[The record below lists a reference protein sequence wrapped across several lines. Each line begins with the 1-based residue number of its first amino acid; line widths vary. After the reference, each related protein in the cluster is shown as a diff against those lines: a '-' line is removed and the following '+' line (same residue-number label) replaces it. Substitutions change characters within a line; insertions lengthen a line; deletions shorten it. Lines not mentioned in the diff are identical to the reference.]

1 MVLLTKGGYIIM
13 INKSE
18 NKNRQA
24 NHLIKEK
31 SPYLLQHAYNPVD
44 WHPWGDAAFDKAR
57 ADDKPIFLSIGYST
71 CHWCHVME
79 KESFEN
85 TDVAKLM
92 NETFVC
98 IKVDREER
106 PDIDSAYM
114 AVCQMM
120 TGSGGWPLTI
130 IMMPDKRPFFAGT
143 YIPKE
148 SRSSRIGMF
157 DLIGK
162 VKELWQLRR
171 KDVMDSAE
179 KITHALSSAS
189 EIQGEEELGETII
202 KETFERLSQIFD
214 AGHGGFGYAPKFPT
228 PHHLTFLLRYWKRTG
243 DAQALLMVEKTLS
256 AIRLGGIYDHIG
268 FGFHRY
274 STDSE
279 WFLPHFEKMLY
290 DQALI
295 AMAYIEAYQA
305 TGKEEYK
312 KTAQGIFTYVL
323 RDMTDKDGGFY
334 SAEDADSEGE
344 EGRFYQWTTEEIHK
358 TLSKEDAKFIIK
370 VFNLEEEGN
379 FTDEATG
386 IRNGRNILYLKRPLA
401 EMAAD
406 FNATEAELKN
416 RIEAARHRLFISRG
430 QRIRPQMDDKILTDW
445 NGLMIAALAKGGR
458 AFNEPEYIE
467 AAKRAAG
474 FILKKMRDANGRL
487 YHRYRDGEV
496 ALSGFLD
503 DYAFF
508 IWGLIELYEATFDV
522 SYLKSAL
529 EFNNILLNHFWDK
542 NNGGFYLT
550 SDAAEVVLIRKKE
563 IYDGAAPSGNSA
575 AMLNL
580 LRLGRMTGNQELE
593 QKASQISRYFSKTIS
608 QAPHGH
614 TFFMSALNLALGPA
628 YEAVIAGSLLRDD
641 TKAML
646 DALRRQFMPNAL
658 ILFRPCDEETP
669 EITGIA
675 KFTKDLLCMDNR
687 ATAYVCSNYNC
698 KLPTTDVGE
707 MIRLLK

>member
-614 TFFMSALNLALGPA
+614 TF
-628 YEAVIAGSLLRDD
+628 
-641 TKAML
+641 
-646 DALRRQFMPNAL
+646 
-658 ILFRPCDEETP
+658 
-669 EITGIA
+669 
-675 KFTKDLLCMDNR
+675 LC
-687 ATAYVCSNYNC
+687 
-698 KLPTTDVGE
+698 LP
-707 MIRLLK
+707 

>member
-1 MVLLTKGGYIIM
+1 M

>member
-1 MVLLTKGGYIIM
+1 MDNSKTGRHYNRL
-13 INKSE
+13 IN
-18 NKNRQA
+18 
-24 NHLIKEK
+24 EK
-31 SPYLLQHAYNPVD
+31 SPYLLQHANNPVD
-44 WHPWGDAAFDKAR
+44 WHPWGDEAFNKAL

-79 KESFEN
+79 KESFEDA
-85 TDVAKLM
+85 DVARLM

-148 SRSSRIGMF
+148 SRSSRMGMF
-157 DLIGK
+157 DIIEK

-171 KDVMDSAE
+171 KDVMASAE
-179 KITHALSSAS
+179 KITYALSSAS
-189 EIQGEEELGETII
+189 DIQVREELGEAII

-214 AGHGGFGYAPKFPT
+214 SGHGGFGYAPKFPT

-279 WFLPHFEKMLY
+279 WLLPHFEKMLY

-295 AMAYIEAYQA
+295 AMAYTEAYQA
-305 TGKEEYK
+305 AGEEEYK
-312 KTAQGIFTYVL
+312 KTAQEIFTYVL

-344 EGRFYQWTTEEIHK
+344 EGKSYLWTTEEVRNV
-358 TLSKEDAKFIIK
+358 LGEDDAKFVMR
-370 VFNLEEEGN
+370 VFNLEGKGN
-379 FTDEATG
+379 FTDESAG
-386 IRNGRNILYLKRPLA
+386 VRSRKNILHLKRPLA
-401 EMAAD
+401 EMSAD

-416 RIEAARHRLFISRG
+416 RIEAARQRLFISRS
-430 QRIRPQMDDKILTDW
+430 QRIRPQRDDKILTDW
-445 NGLMIAALAKGGR
+445 NGLMIAALAKGGIV
-458 AFNEPEYIE
+458 FNEPEYIE
-467 AAKRAAG
+467 AAKRAAD

-487 YHRYRDGEV
+487 YHRFRDGEA

-508 IWGLIELYEATFDV
+508 IWGLIELYESTFDV
-522 SYLKSAL
+522 SYFKSAL

-550 SDAAEVVLIRKKE
+550 SDDAEVVLMRRKE
-563 IYDGAAPSGNSA
+563 IYDGAMPSGNSA

-580 LRLGRMTGNQELE
+580 LRLSRMTGNEDLE
-593 QKASQISRYFSKTIS
+593 QKASQVSRYFSKTIS
-608 QAPHGH
+608 QSPHGH
-614 TFFMSALNLALGPA
+614 TFFMSALSLAIGPT
-628 YEAVIAGSLLRDD
+628 YEVVIAGRLHEEGTR
-641 TKAML
+641 TML
-646 DALRRQFMPNAL
+646 KILKSQFTPNMVV
-658 ILFRPCDEETP
+658 LFRPCDEESP
-669 EITGIA
+669 EITHIA
-675 KFTKDLLCMDNR
+675 EFTKNMLCIDGR
-687 ATAYVCSNYNC
+687 AAAYVCSNYNC
-698 KLPTTDVGE
+698 KLPITDVGE
-707 MIRLLK
+707 MLRLLK

>member
-1 MVLLTKGGYIIM
+1 MFNESEK
-13 INKSE
+13 INRPP
-18 NKNRQA
+18 NK
-24 NHLIKEK
+24 LIREK

-44 WHPWGDAAFDKAR
+44 WHLWGDEAFNKASKE
-57 ADDKPIFLSIGYST
+57 DKPIFLSIGYST

-79 KESFEN
+79 KESFEDA
-85 TDVAKLM
+85 DVARLM

-114 AVCQMM
+114 AVCQMI

-130 IMMPDKRPFFAGT
+130 IMTADKKPFFAGT

-148 SRSSRIGMF
+148 SRFGRTGMP

-179 KITHALSSAS
+179 KITYALTSISD
-189 EIQGEEELGETII
+189 IQGEEELEEAII
-202 KETFERLSQIFD
+202 KETYGRLFQIFD

-243 DAQALLMVEKTLS
+243 DAQALSMTEKTLS

-312 KTAQGIFTYVL
+312 KTAEEIFAYVL
-323 RDMTDKDGGFY
+323 RDMADKDGGFY

-344 EGRFYQWTTEEIHK
+344 EGRFYQWTAEEIRN
-358 TLSKEDAKFIIK
+358 TLGEDDAGFIIK
-370 VFNLEEEGN
+370 VFNLEVEGN
-379 FTDEATG
+379 FADEATG
-386 IRNGRNILYLKRPLA
+386 IRSRRNILHRKRPLA
-401 EMAAD
+401 EMAAV
-406 FNATEAELKN
+406 FNTTEAEIKN
-416 RIEAARHRLFISRG
+416 RIETARQRLFDAREK
-430 QRIRPQMDDKILTDW
+430 RVHPHKDDKILTDW
-445 NGLMIAALAKGGR
+445 NGLMIAALAKGGSV
-458 AFNEPEYIE
+458 FNEPVYIK
-467 AAKRAAG
+467 AAKKAAD
-474 FILKKMRDANGRL
+474 FILKKMRHANGRL
-487 YHRYRDGEV
+487 YHRCRDGEA

-508 IWGLIELYEATFDV
+508 IWGLIELYEATFEV
-522 SYLKSAL
+522 SYLKLAL
-529 EFNNILLNHFWDK
+529 EFNNILLNQFWDK

-550 SDAAEVVLIRKKE
+550 SDDVDVVLIRKKE
-563 IYDGAAPSGNSA
+563 IYDGATPSGNSA

-580 LRLGRMTGNQELE
+580 LRLGRMTGSAEFE
-593 QKASQISRYFSKTIS
+593 QKAAQISRCFSKVVS
-608 QAPHGH
+608 QSPHGY
-614 TFFMSALNLALGPA
+614 TFFMSALNFVLGPA
-628 YEAVIAGSLLRDD
+628 NEVVVAGDIKKDD
-641 TKAML
+641 AKDMI
-646 DALRRQFMPNAL
+646 DAIRRQFLPNTVAV
-658 ILFRPCDEETP
+658 FRPCDEDAA
-669 EITGIA
+669 EIIKIA
-675 KFTKDLLCMDNR
+675 RFAKDLLCIDSR

-698 KLPTTDVGE
+698 KMPTTDAGE
-707 MIRLLK
+707 MISLLNTKD

>member
-1 MVLLTKGGYIIM
+1 MDNKKAGRHYNRL
-13 INKSE
+13 IN
-18 NKNRQA
+18 
-24 NHLIKEK
+24 EK
-31 SPYLLQHAYNPVD
+31 SPYLLQHANNPVD
-44 WHPWGDAAFDKAR
+44 WHPWGDEAFNKAL

-79 KESFEN
+79 KESFEDA
-85 TDVAKLM
+85 DVARLM

-114 AVCQMM
+114 AVCQMI

-148 SRSSRIGMF
+148 SRSSRMGMF
-157 DLIGK
+157 DIIEK

-171 KDVMDSAE
+171 NDVMDSAE
-179 KITHALSSAS
+179 KITYALSSS
-189 EIQGEEELGETII
+189 SDIQEREELGEAII

-214 AGHGGFGYAPKFPT
+214 SGHGGFGYAPKFPT

-279 WFLPHFEKMLY
+279 WLLPHFEKMLY

-295 AMAYIEAYQA
+295 AMAYTEAYQA
-305 TGKEEYK
+305 AGKEEYK
-312 KTAQGIFTYVL
+312 KTAQEIFTYVL

-344 EGRFYQWTTEEIHK
+344 EGKFYLWTTDEVRNV
-358 TLSKEDAKFIIK
+358 LCEDDANLIIR

-379 FTDEATG
+379 FTEEATG
-386 IRNGRNILYLKRPLA
+386 IKKGENILHFQRLVSGIASELSIP
-401 EMAAD
+401 E
-406 FNATEAELKN
+406 TEFRN
-416 RIEAARHRLFISRG
+416 RLDAARTRLFDARVK
-430 QRIRPQMDDKILTDW
+430 RVHPHKDDKILTDW
-445 NGLMIAALAKGGR
+445 NGLMIAALAKGGSVLD
-458 AFNEPEYIE
+458 EPAYIE
-467 AAKRAAG
+467 AAKRAAD
-474 FILKKMRDANGRL
+474 FILKKMRDKGGRL
-487 YHRYRDGEV
+487 LHRYRNEDA

-522 SYLKSAL
+522 TYLKSAL

-550 SDAAEVVLIRKKE
+550 SDDAEVVLIRKKE

-580 LRLGRMTGNQELE
+580 LRLSRMTGNTDLE
-593 QKASQISRYFSKTIS
+593 QKALHISQHFSKTIL

-628 YEAVIAGSLLRDD
+628 HEAVIAGRLQEED
-641 TKAML
+641 TRAML
-646 DALRRQFMPNAL
+646 KTLKSQFMPNMVV
-658 ILFRPCDEETP
+658 LFSPCDEESP
-669 EITGIA
+669 EITRIA
-675 KFTKDLLCMDNR
+675 EFTKNLLCINGR

-698 KLPTTDVGE
+698 KLPTTDVVE
-707 MIRLLK
+707 MLKLLK

>member
-1 MVLLTKGGYIIM
+1 
-13 INKSE
+13 
-18 NKNRQA
+18 
-24 NHLIKEK
+24 
-31 SPYLLQHAYNPVD
+31 
-44 WHPWGDAAFDKAR
+44 
-57 ADDKPIFLSIGYST
+57 
-71 CHWCHVME
+71 
-79 KESFEN
+79 
-85 TDVAKLM
+85 
-92 NETFVC
+92 
-98 IKVDREER
+98 
-106 PDIDSAYM
+106 
-114 AVCQMM
+114 
-120 TGSGGWPLTI
+120 
-130 IMMPDKRPFFAGT
+130 
-143 YIPKE
+143 
-148 SRSSRIGMF
+148 
-157 DLIGK
+157 
-162 VKELWQLRR
+162 
-171 KDVMDSAE
+171 
-179 KITHALSSAS
+179 
-189 EIQGEEELGETII
+189 
-202 KETFERLSQIFD
+202 
-214 AGHGGFGYAPKFPT
+214 
-228 PHHLTFLLRYWKRTG
+228 
-243 DAQALLMVEKTLS
+243 
-256 AIRLGGIYDHIG
+256 
-268 FGFHRY
+268 Y
-274 STDSE
+274 STDNE

-323 RDMTDKDGGFY
+323 RDMTDKDSGFY

-344 EGRFYQWTTEEIHK
+344 EGRFYQWTAEEIHK
-358 TLSKEDAKFIIK
+358 TLSKEDAKFIVK

-379 FTDEATG
+379 FTDETTG

-406 FNATEAELKN
+406 FNATEVELKN
-416 RIEAARHRLFISRG
+416 RIEAARHRLFIARG
-430 QRIRPQMDDKILTDW
+430 QRIRPQRDDKILIDW

-467 AAKRAAG
+467 AAKRAAD

-487 YHRYRDGEV
+487 YHRCRDGEA

-508 IWGLIELYEATFDV
+508 IWGLIELYEATFEA

-550 SDAAEVVLIRKKE
+550 SDDAEVVLIRKKE
-563 IYDGAAPSGNSA
+563 IYDGATPSGNSA

-580 LRLGRMTGNQELE
+580 LRLGRMTGNTDLE
-593 QKASQISRYFSKTIS
+593 QKAVQISRYFSKTIS
-608 QAPHGH
+608 QAPHGY
-614 TFFMSALNLALGPA
+614 TLFMSALNFALGPA
-628 YEAVIAGSLLRDD
+628 YEAVIAGSLHRDD

-646 DALRRQFMPNAL
+646 DALRRQFMPNAV

-698 KLPTTDVGE
+698 KMPTTDAE
-707 MIRLLK
+707 KMISLLNTKD

>member
-1 MVLLTKGGYIIM
+1 MILLSRMVNESEKNNRPP
-13 INKSE
+13 NK
-18 NKNRQA
+18 
-24 NHLIKEK
+24 LIREK

-44 WHPWGDAAFDKAR
+44 WHPWGDEAFNKAAKE
-57 ADDKPIFLSIGYST
+57 DKPIFLSIGYST

-79 KESFEN
+79 KGSFEDA
-85 TDVAKLM
+85 DVARLM

-114 AVCQMM
+114 AVCQMI

-130 IMMPDKRPFFAGT
+130 IITPDKRPFFAGT

-148 SRSSRIGMF
+148 SRFGRMGML
-157 DLIGK
+157 DLIAN

-171 KDVMDSAE
+171 KDIMDSAE
-179 KITHALSSAS
+179 KITYALSSAS
-189 EIQGEEELGETII
+189 EIQGEEELGDAAI

-214 AGHGGFGYAPKFPT
+214 AGHGGFGYTPKFPT
-228 PHHLTFLLRYWKRTG
+228 PHHLVFLLRYWKRTG
-243 DAQALLMVEKTLS
+243 DEMALNMAEKTLQGM
-256 AIRLGGIYDHIG
+256 RCGGIYDHVG

-305 TGKEEYK
+305 ADKEEYK
-312 KTAQGIFTYVL
+312 KTAQGIFNYVL
-323 RDMTDKDGGFY
+323 RGMADKEGGFY

-344 EGRFYQWTTEEIHK
+344 EGKFYLWTTEEVRN
-358 TLSKEDAKFIIK
+358 LLGEDDAKLIIR

-386 IRNGRNILYLKRPLA
+386 IRNGRNILYLKRPFA

-416 RIEAARHRLFISRG
+416 RIEAARQRLFIAREK
-430 QRIRPQMDDKILTDW
+430 RVHPHKDDKILTDW
-445 NGLMIAALAKGGR
+445 NGLMIAALAKGGMV
-458 AFNEPEYIE
+458 FNEPAYIE
-467 AAKRAAG
+467 AAKRAAD
-474 FILKKMRDANGRL
+474 FILKKMRDENGRL
-487 YHRYRDGEV
+487 YHRCRDGEA
-496 ALSGFLD
+496 ALTGFLD

-508 IWGLIELYEATFDV
+508 IWGLIELYDATFEA

-529 EFNNILLNHFWDK
+529 EFNNILINHFWDK
-542 NNGGFYLT
+542 DKGGFYLT
-550 SDAAEVVLIRKKE
+550 SDDAEVVLIRKKE
-563 IYDGAAPSGNSA
+563 IYDGAMPSGNSV

-580 LRLGRMTGNQELE
+580 LRLGRMTGNQALE
-593 QKASQISRYFSKTIS
+593 QKASQISRYFSKTIL
-608 QAPHGH
+608 QAPHSH
-614 TFFMSALNLALGPA
+614 TFFMSALNFALGPA
-628 YEAVIAGSLLRDD
+628 HEVVIAGDINKDD
-641 TKAML
+641 AKDML
-646 DALRRQFMPNAL
+646 NALKRQFLPNIV
-658 ILFRPCDEETP
+658 ILFRPCDKESP
-669 EITGIA
+669 EITRMA
-675 KFTKDLLCMDNR
+675 EFTKNLLCIDGK
-687 ATAYVCSNYNC
+687 ATAYVCQDYNC
-698 KLPTTDVGE
+698 KLPTTDVNE
-707 MIRLLK
+707 MLKLLK

>member
-1 MVLLTKGGYIIM
+1 MDNKKAGRHYNRL
-13 INKSE
+13 IN
-18 NKNRQA
+18 
-24 NHLIKEK
+24 EK
-31 SPYLLQHAYNPVD
+31 SPYLLQHANNPVD
-44 WHPWGDAAFDKAR
+44 WHPWGDEAFNKAL

-79 KESFEN
+79 KESFEDA
-85 TDVAKLM
+85 DVARLM

-130 IMMPDKRPFFAGT
+130 IMMPDKMPFFAGT

-148 SRSSRIGMF
+148 SRSSRMGMF
-157 DLIGK
+157 DIIEK

-171 KDVMDSAE
+171 KDVMASAE
-179 KITHALSSAS
+179 KITYALSSAS
-189 EIQGEEELGETII
+189 DIQEREELGEAII

-214 AGHGGFGYAPKFPT
+214 SGHGGFGYAPKFPT

-279 WFLPHFEKMLY
+279 WLLPHFEKMLY

-295 AMAYIEAYQA
+295 AMAYTEAYQA
-305 TGKEEYK
+305 AGEEEYK
-312 KTAQGIFTYVL
+312 KTAQEIFTYVL

-344 EGRFYQWTTEEIHK
+344 EGKSYLWTTEEVHNV
-358 TLSKEDAKFIIK
+358 LGEDDAKFVMR

-379 FTDEATG
+379 FTDESAG
-386 IRNGRNILYLKRPLA
+386 VRSRKNILHLKRPLA
-401 EMAAD
+401 EMSAD

-416 RIEAARHRLFISRG
+416 RIEAIRHRLFIARS
-430 QRIRPQMDDKILTDW
+430 QRIRPQRDDKILTDW
-445 NGLMIAALAKGGR
+445 NGLMIAALAKGGSV
-458 AFNEPEYIE
+458 FNEPEYIE
-467 AAKRAAG
+467 AAKRAAD
-474 FILKKMRDANGRL
+474 FILKKMRDKNGRL
-487 YHRYRDGEV
+487 HHRFRDGEA

-508 IWGLIELYEATFDV
+508 IWGLIELYESTFDV
-522 SYLKSAL
+522 SYFKSAL

-550 SDAAEVVLIRKKE
+550 SDDAEVVLMRRKE
-563 IYDGAAPSGNSA
+563 IYDGAIPSGNSA

-580 LRLGRMTGNQELE
+580 LRLSRMTGNTDLE
-593 QKASQISRYFSKTIS
+593 QKALHISQHFSKTIS

-614 TFFMSALNLALGPA
+614 TFFMSALSLAIGPT
-628 YEAVIAGSLLRDD
+628 YEVVIAGRLQEEGAR
-641 TKAML
+641 TML
-646 DALRRQFMPNAL
+646 KTLKSQFTPNRVV
-658 ILFRPCDEETP
+658 LFRPCDEEYP
-669 EITGIA
+669 EITRMA
-675 KFTKDLLCMDNR
+675 EFTKNLLCIDGK
-687 ATAYVCSNYNC
+687 ATAYICHNYNC
-698 KLPTTDVGE
+698 KLPTTDVVE
-707 MIRLLK
+707 MLKLLKQD

>member
-1 MVLLTKGGYIIM
+1 MPDESKKL
-13 INKSE
+13 NKPP
-18 NKNRQA
+18 

-44 WHPWGDAAFDKAR
+44 WHPWGDTVFDKAR
-57 ADDKPIFLSIGYST
+57 TDDKPIFLSIGYST

-79 KESFEN
+79 KESFE
-85 TDVAKLM
+85 DEAVAKLM

-171 KDVMDSAE
+171 KEVIDSAE
-179 KITHALSSAS
+179 KITYALSAISD
-189 EIQGEEELGETII
+189 IQGGEDLGEAII
-202 KETFERLSQIFD
+202 KETYGRLFQIFD
-214 AGHGGFGYAPKFPT
+214 EKHGGFGYAPKFPT

-243 DAQALLMVEKTLS
+243 DAQALLMAEKTLS

-290 DQALI
+290 DQTLI
-295 AMAYIEAYQA
+295 AMAYTEAYQA

-312 KTAQGIFTYVL
+312 KTAQEIFTYVL
-323 RDMTDKDGGFY
+323 RDMTDKDCGFY

-344 EGRFYQWTTEEIHK
+344 EGRFYQWTAEEIHK

-401 EMAAD
+401 DMAAD
-406 FNATEAELKN
+406 FNTTEAEIQN
-416 RIEAARHRLFISRG
+416 RIETARHKLFISRG

-445 NGLMIAALAKGGR
+445 NGLMIAALAKGGSV
-458 AFNEPEYIE
+458 FNEPAYIE
-467 AAKRAAG
+467 AAKRAAD

-487 YHRYRDGEV
+487 YHRCRDGEA

-522 SYLKSAL
+522 SCLKSAL

-542 NNGGFYLT
+542 DKGGFYLT
-550 SDAAEVVLIRKKE
+550 SDDAEAVLIRKKE
-563 IYDGAAPSGNSA
+563 IYDGAVPSGNSV

-628 YEAVIAGSLLRDD
+628 YEVVIAGDIKKDD
-641 TKAML
+641 AKDML
-646 DALRRQFMPNAL
+646 NALRRQFMPNMVAIFL
-658 ILFRPCDEETP
+658 PCDKDAA

-675 KFTKDLLCMDNR
+675 KFTKDLLCIDGR

-698 KLPTTDVGE
+698 KLPTTDVGK
-707 MIRLLK
+707 MISLLNTKD